1 MASVSEYSVRIIR
14 ITNVSDRDSVDRL
27 LRPDYFHGR
36 SSQNFSDQSTSELI
50 DDHYVTSDPF
60 ELITRFLDR
69 HQENNYLEEKEEDS
83 ILGYFK
89 TRTHCVVALEDRVN
103 NPTKS
108 DEEICAI
115 CQVEFEHEE
124 TIETLGISSSS
135 STVTT
140 SFPVINISKGI
151 NVHLGSR
158 Q

>member
-14 ITNVSDRDSVDRL
+14 ITNRSL
-27 LRPDYFHGR
+27 GADY
-36 SSQNFSDQSTSELI
+36 E
-50 DDHYVTSDPF
+50 V
-60 ELITRFLDR
+60 LDR
-69 HQENNYLEEKEEDS
+69 RQENNYLEEKEEDS

-124 TIETLGISSSS
+124 TIETLGCGHEYHTCAALNS
-135 STVTT
+135 
-140 SFPVINISKGI
+140 GC
-151 NVHLGSR
+151 
-158 Q
+158 